1 MIVFWSGKAVSEND
15 RLLPGKGRWR
25 SSLAYKGFKESVAW
39 ALRAE
44 HLDKPPIEGSV
55 SVRLL
60 MYLNAD
66 MDAANVIKPVLDAIE
81 LARVVKNDKQIR
93 TFWFHREDTEKGE
106 DDWIG
111 IMIQEVK

>member
-1 MIVFWSGKAVSEND
+1 MIVYWSGKAVSENH
-15 RLLPGKGRWR
+15 RLLPGKRRWR
-25 SSLAYKGFKESVAW
+25 ANPEYKGFKDSLAW

-44 HLDKPPIEGSV
+44 QRDKPPMEGSV
-55 SVRLL
+55 SVRLF
-60 MYLNAD
+60 MYLNAK
-66 MDAANVIKPVLDAIE
+66 MDAANVVKPVLDAIE

-93 TFWFHREDTEKGE
+93 TCWFHREDTEKGE